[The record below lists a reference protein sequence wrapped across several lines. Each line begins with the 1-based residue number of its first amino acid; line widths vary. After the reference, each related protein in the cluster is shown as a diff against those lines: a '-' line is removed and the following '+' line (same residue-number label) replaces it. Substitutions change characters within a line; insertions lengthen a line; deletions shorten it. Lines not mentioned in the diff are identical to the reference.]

1 MHRGRGVY
9 NQMQYIIK
17 VYDRED
23 REEPAYSIKRD
34 QRELKWTVDSNNHEK
49 PAPIKGGQRVLK
61 W

>member
-23 REEPAYSIKRD
+23 REEPASIKRD

-49 PAPIKGGQRVLK
+49 PAPIKGDQRVLK